1 MSITIYSPKYKHVH
15 RKAKNTHIRRD
26 WHCEENAVDVI
37 TRRAEN
43 VETEIR
49 KRGMGKVEVDTV
61 QDKGGL
67 RRFKIK
73 KVGWNGEP
81 AEGGI
86 GNA

>member
-1 MSITIYSPKYKHVH
+1 MSVH
-15 RKAKNTHIRRD
+15 IWVKKKVIGRDKGVKRKRD
-26 WHCEENAVDVI
+26 WHCEENVVDVV

-43 VETEIR
+43 VEREIR
-49 KRGMGKVEVDTV
+49 KRGMKHCDVEVA

-73 KVGWNGEP
+73 PTEWDGEP
-81 AEGGI
+81 KEGGI